1 MRIVLDPNACVG
13 HGRCYAL
20 SPQVFMPDEIGHCE
34 VVATEVD
41 DYQLESARVAVASC
55 PEDALQLLE

>member
-1 MRIVLDPNACVG
+1 
-13 HGRCYAL
+13 
-20 SPQVFMPDEIGHCE
+20 MPDEIGHCE